1 MRRPTVGPHIGAV
14 LVLLLMACS
23 RPAPLS
29 QRWHEG
35 ALAQVEARSLDLQP
49 EARAQYQEGFLNGV
63 KMVREAQER
72 GLRPYLPL
80 FSTEAETPRLRS
92 QLPKEVAPL
101 VPAPRL
107 EVDPETGLE
116 IRRVGATSSA
126 AFARGQMDGFRWAWD
141 QVRAGLAP
149 RSAPEAPKGWM
160 PWSTREPEVDLALG
174 TMNVTVSWVA
184 DHLIWEVKNAGFPP
198 QRRWREFPWGQPI
211 QVSLSAEALW
221 VVPPGQEALALD
233 LDSGIIRAQIPAPP
247 PPPVISSTEHLRR
260 FGLDNLSP
268 AEHAKRLVRLRHE
281 AENGNTTA
289 MMELVRVLR
298 PGDEPGSMEEARA
311 RWNLKA
317 AEHGDPQA
325 MMDIAGR
332 YLGGAGVPMDPN
344 AARRWYQKAAE
355 AGHPDAAAVLQDLSL

>member
-1 MRRPTVGPHIGAV
+1 MRRPTVGPQTGAV
-14 LVLLLMACS
+14 LVLLLMACG
-23 RPAPLS
+23 RTAPLP
-29 QRWHEG
+29 QRWHEQ
-35 ALAQVEARSLDLQP
+35 ASAQVEARSLALQP

-72 GLRPYLPL
+72 GLRPYLPM

-149 RSAPEAPKGWM
+149 RSVPEAPKGWM

-174 TMNVTVSWVA
+174 TMNVTVSWVT
-184 DHLIWEVKNAGFPP
+184 DRLIWEVKNAGFPP

-233 LDSGIIRAQIPAPP
+233 LDSGIIRAQTPAPP
-247 PPPVISSTEHLRR
+247 PPPVISPSEHLRR

-268 AEHAKRLVRLRHE
+268 AEHAKRLVRLRRE
-281 AENGNTTA
+281 AENGSTTA

-355 AGHPDAAAVLQDLSL
+355 AGHPNAAAVLRELSL